1 LLREQDQIALIQRLQ
16 QRYRSVL
23 QLLVADSVAAQVG
36 VEPVVE
42 RVALVDRIGAWLK
55 AMIV

>member
-23 QLLVADSVAAQVG
+23 QLLVADSVAAQV
-36 VEPVVE
+36 VAEPVAE